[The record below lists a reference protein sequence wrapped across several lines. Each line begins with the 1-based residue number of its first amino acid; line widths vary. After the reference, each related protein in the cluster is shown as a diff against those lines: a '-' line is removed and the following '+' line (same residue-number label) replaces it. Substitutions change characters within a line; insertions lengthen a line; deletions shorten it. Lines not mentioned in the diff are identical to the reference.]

1 VPKTIPFSY
10 HTQGVAETILADI
23 DYFSKPVI
31 KFLSTLISQWWG
43 VYGRY
48 NFMNL
53 SRYVSYS
60 EQALRN
66 GFARGFDFLAITH
79 QLVQTQCSQEKAIV
93 FDPTFISK
101 SGKKTDGIGYFWS
114 GTSQKVMKG
123 LEIGCLG
130 VVDIINKTAF
140 HLEAIQSPASSER
153 KKKGISLIE
162 HYRDFLLERI
172 GMLKS
177 ISSYLLVDGYFM
189 KKEFVLPII
198 KQNLNVIT
206 KMRRDANLRYTFQGK
221 QRSGRGR
228 KKKYAG
234 KVNLDKL
241 DKSKW
246 DKVFETKT
254 EICFTAILYCITL
267 KRNCR
272 IVYLSNKEHHSYEV
286 FLGTDDKMKAE
297 KLLKYY
303 RLRYQVEFLIRDAKQ
318 HAGLEDCQARDK
330 MKLNFHFN
338 LCLTNVSIAKA
349 EYYLPIPI
357 KERDSFSLQNIKR
370 LQHNKLL
377 TDLIFANLELD
388 LNCKKIKQ
396 LYLECINFGRMAA

>member
-1 VPKTIPFSY
+1 
-10 HTQGVAETILADI
+10 
-23 DYFSKPVI
+23 
-31 KFLSTLISQWWG
+31 
-43 VYGRY
+43 
-48 NFMNL
+48 MNL

-66 GFARGFDFLAITH
+66 GYSRGFDFMAITY
-79 QLVQTQCSQEKAIV
+79 QLIQTHCSQEKAIV
-93 FDPTFISK
+93 FDPTFINK
-101 SGKKTDGIGYFWS
+101 SGKKTEGIGYFWS
-114 GTSQKVMKG
+114 GTSQKVKKG

-130 VVDIINKTAF
+130 VVDILNKTAL
-140 HLEAIQSPASSER
+140 HLEAIQSPTSCER

-172 GMLKS
+172 GVLKS

-198 KQNLNVIT
+198 KQGMNVIT
-206 KMRRDANLRYTFQGK
+206 KMRNDANLRYPFQGK

-228 KKKYAG
+228 KKKYDG

-254 EICFTAILYCITL
+254 ESCYTAILYCITL

-272 IVYLSNKEHHSYEV
+272 IVYLLNKENHCYEI
-286 FLGTDDKMKAE
+286 FLGTEDKMKAE

-303 RLRYQVEFLIRDAKQ
+303 RLRFQIEFMIRDAKQ

-338 LCLTNVSIAKA
+338 LCLTNVSIAKV
-349 EYYLPIPI
+349 EYYLPIPM
-357 KERDSFSLQNIKR
+357 KERESFSLQNIKR

-377 TDLIFANLELD
+377 TDLIFANLDLD